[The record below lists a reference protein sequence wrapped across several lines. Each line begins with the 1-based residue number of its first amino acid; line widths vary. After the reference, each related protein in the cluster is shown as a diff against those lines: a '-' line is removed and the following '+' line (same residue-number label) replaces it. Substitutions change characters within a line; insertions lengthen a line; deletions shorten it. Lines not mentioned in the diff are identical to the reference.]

1 MTQPCTRSSVGANG
15 RKALSFTIQTHY
27 PALDAKVSRVRDH
40 VNAGAPRQAPAVR
53 ASSDAK
59 SRGLRA
65 LLVREIRRN
74 DSVSTWTAFNHSQHY
89 CASKQIRRLLSGGAG
104 YAREHSPGY

>member
-1 MTQPCTRSSVGANG
+1 
-15 RKALSFTIQTHY
+15 QTHY

-40 VNAGAPRQAPAVR
+40 VNAGAPRQAPVVR

-65 LLVREIRRN
+65 PLVRREIRRN
-74 DSVSTWTAFNHSQHY
+74 DFSLNLDGIERLSAILRVETDPPIIEWGRRIRSRAFARLLNCAVFVSDGCIRSVSA
-89 CASKQIRRLLSGGAG
+89 IR
-104 YAREHSPGY
+104 